1 MMHGLGLAG
10 RVASVFVFAAMAA
23 AAPPAA
29 AQSLVGKPFEDVVRY
44 LASPDPK
51 LRVEAMRTLAQTA
64 HPDAIG
70 PIAQLTAD
78 PDDDIQLEALDTLLR
93 FYLLDVP
100 VGTKRVAVVF
110 ETGRKDPAEAA
121 FAIGPYQILPRPV
134 PDAVRT
140 SLAKAMRDEEA
151 RIRREA
157 TWTLGTIVPPPAGAA
172 AEASLAANLL
182 DPDEDVRIAAARV
195 AGAVRAASLGDA
207 LVAAM
212 NDSKEEVQ
220 LAAMR
225 ALGDIGEKRASQAL
239 RERFIHDQHGQGAEA
254 ALDGL
259 ARLADP
265 ASQPVFFEQVGSK
278 DADLRR
284 AAFEGLARLGD
295 VAAIRAVEARTG
307 GEKDRRAR
315 LARAFAL
322 ARDGGR
328 GLPELIK
335 AIGDDRLA
343 EQVMAY
349 LVELGRIHV
358 TALVPTLTD
367 PDVPTRGR
375 IVQVL
380 GILGGP
386 EALQALEPSTRD
398 PDPAVARAAEHAIAR
413 IHLTTR

>member
-1 MMHGLGLAG
+1 MHGI
-10 RVASVFVFAAMAA
+10 RVAVAVALLAVAS

-29 AQSLVGKPFEDVVRY
+29 AQSLVGRPFEDVVRY

-51 LRVEAMRTLAQTA
+51 LRLEAMRTLAQTA

-70 PIAQLTAD
+70 PIARLASD
-78 PDDDIQLEALDTLLR
+78 PIEAIQLEALETLLR
-93 FYLLDVP
+93 FYLTDVP
-100 VGTKRVAVVF
+100 TGTKRIGVVL
-110 ETGRKDPAEAA
+110 ETGRKDPGEAA
-121 FAIGPYQILPRPV
+121 FAIGPYQLLPRAV
-134 PDAVRT
+134 PEGLKT
-140 SLAKAMRDEEA
+140 GL
-151 RIRREA
+151 
-157 TWTLGTIVPPPAGAA
+157 
-172 AEASLAANLL
+172 ANLR
-182 DPDEDVRIAAARV
+182 DPDDGVRVAAARV

-212 NDSKEEVQ
+212 NDPRDDVQ

-225 ALGDIGEKRASQAL
+225 ALGDIGEKRASRAL
-239 RERFIHDQHGQGAEA
+239 RERFVHDQRGPAAEA

-307 GEKDRRAR
+307 AEKDRTVR

-328 GLPELIK
+328 GLPELT
-335 AIGDDRLA
+335 AALADDRRA

-349 LVELGRIHV
+349 LVELGRGHV
-358 TALVPTLTD
+358 KALTPRLAE
-367 PDVPTRGR
+367 PDVRTRGR
-375 IVQVL
+375 LVQVL
-380 GILGGP
+380 GLVGGP
-386 EALQALEPSTRD
+386 DALQALEPSTRD
-398 PDPAVARAAEHAIAR
+398 PDPAVARAAEHAITR
-413 IHLTTR
+413 IRLTSR

>member
-1 MMHGLGLAG
+1 MRCPRLAG
-10 RVASVFVFAAMAA
+10 RVASALLFAALGAA
-23 AAPPAA
+23 AAPAA

-70 PIAQLTAD
+70 PIAQLAAD
-78 PDDDIQLEALDTLLR
+78 PIDDIQLEALDTLLH
-93 FYLLDVP
+93 FYLTDFS

-110 ETGRKDPAEAA
+110 ETGKKDPGETA
-121 FAIGPYQILPRPV
+121 FLIGPYQILPRPV
-134 PDAVRT
+134 PDAVKT
-140 SLAKAMRDEEA
+140 SLAKAMRDDQV
-151 RIRREA
+151 RVRREA

-172 AEASLAANLL
+172 AEASLAANLR
-182 DPDEDVRIAAARV
+182 DPDDSVRVAAARV

-212 NDSKEEVQ
+212 NDPKQDVQ

-225 ALGDIGEKRASQAL
+225 ALGDIGEKRASRAL
-239 RERFIHDQHGQGAEA
+239 RERFVHDQHGQGAEA

-265 ASQPVFFEQVGSK
+265 ASQPVFFEQATSN

-284 AAFEGLARLGD
+284 SAFEGLARLGD
-295 VAAIRAVEARTG
+295 VAAIRAVEARTA

-315 LARAFAL
+315 LARAFAI

-328 GLPELIK
+328 GLPELTK
-335 AIGDDRLA
+335 AVGDDRRA

-349 LVELGRIHV
+349 LVELGRAHV
-358 TALVPTLTD
+358 KDLVPTLAD

-380 GILGGP
+380 GIVGGP

-413 IHLTTR
+413 IRLTTR

>member
-1 MMHGLGLAG
+1 
-10 RVASVFVFAAMAA
+10 
-23 AAPPAA
+23 
-29 AQSLVGKPFEDVVRY
+29 
-44 LASPDPK
+44 
-51 LRVEAMRTLAQTA
+51 
-64 HPDAIG
+64 
-70 PIAQLTAD
+70 
-78 PDDDIQLEALDTLLR
+78 
-93 FYLLDVP
+93 
-100 VGTKRVAVVF
+100 
-110 ETGRKDPAEAA
+110 
-121 FAIGPYQILPRPV
+121 
-134 PDAVRT
+134 
-140 SLAKAMRDEEA
+140 
-151 RIRREA
+151 
-157 TWTLGTIVPPPAGAA
+157 
-172 AEASLAANLL
+172 
-182 DPDEDVRIAAARV
+182 
-195 AGAVRAASLGDA
+195 
-207 LVAAM
+207 
-212 NDSKEEVQ
+212 
-220 LAAMR
+220 MR

-239 RERFIHDQHGQGAEA
+239 RERFVHDQHGQGAEA

-265 ASQPVFFEQVGSK
+265 ASQPVFFEQVASK

-307 GEKDRRAR
+307 GEQDRRAR

-335 AIGDDRLA
+335 SIGDDRLA

-358 TALVPTLTD
+358 TALVPTLAD

-413 IHLTTR
+413 IQPHDAVSTRPRRRRALSRDFFARPTLDVARDLIGTRLVHEVDGVRAAGIIVETEAYIGEDDPACHAAAGLTRRTAPLYGPPGLAYVYLNYGMHFLLNAVTEAEGHPAAVLIRALAPEDGLEVMRQRRGLAASPRADQGLCRGPGNLTRALGVALRENGADLCGASSLWIEAGPGAPGPLVWGPRIGIRVGVDTPWRCAVADHPAVSGRRAPARRG

>member
-1 MMHGLGLAG
+1 MPRPRLARGAGAALVVAALG
-10 RVASVFVFAAMAA
+10 AAAA
-23 AAPPAA
+23 AAPP
-29 AQSLVGKPFEDVVRY
+29 QSLVGRPFEDVVRY

-70 PIAQLTAD
+70 PIAQLVAD
-78 PDDDIQLEALDTLLR
+78 PDDDVQLEALDTLLH
-93 FYLLDVP
+93 FYLTDVP

-110 ETGRKDPAEAA
+110 ETGRKDPGEAA

-140 SLAKAMRDEEA
+140 SLAKAMRDDQA

-172 AEASLAANLL
+172 AEASLAANLR
-182 DPDEDVRIAAARV
+182 DPDDDVRVAAARV

-212 NDSKEEVQ
+212 NDAKQDVQ

-225 ALGDIGEKRASQAL
+225 ALGDIGEKRASRAL
-239 RERFIHDQHGQGAEA
+239 RERFLHDQHGQGAEA

-265 ASQPVFFEQVGSK
+265 ASQPVFFEQVTSR

-307 GEKDRRAR
+307 GEHDRRAR

-328 GLPELIK
+328 GVPDLLK
-335 AIGDDRLA
+335 AIGEDHLA

-349 LVELGRIHV
+349 LVELGRGHV
-358 TALVPTLTD
+358 KELLPALAS

-380 GILGGP
+380 GIVGGP
-386 EALQALEPSTRD
+386 EALQALEPSMRD
-398 PDPAVARAAEHAIAR
+398 PDPAVARAAEHAVAR
-413 IHLTTR
+413 IHLQPR

>member
-1 MMHGLGLAG
+1 MRSPRLAG
-10 RVASVFVFAAMAA
+10 RVARALVFATLAA
-23 AAPPAA
+23 VAVPAA

-44 LASPDPK
+44 LANPDPK

-70 PIAQLTAD
+70 PIAQLAAD
-78 PDDDIQLEALDTLLR
+78 PVDDIQLEALDTLLR
-93 FYLLDVP
+93 FYLMDVP

-110 ETGRKDPAEAA
+110 ETGRKDPGEAA
-121 FAIGPYQILPRPV
+121 FAIGPYQLLPRPV

-140 SLAKAMRDEEA
+140 SLAKAMRDDQA

-172 AEASLAANLL
+172 AEASLAANLR
-182 DPDEDVRIAAARV
+182 DPDDDVRAAAARV
-195 AGAVRAASLGDA
+195 AGAVRAASLGDV

-212 NDSKEEVQ
+212 NDSKEDVQ

-225 ALGDIGEKRASQAL
+225 ALGDIGEKRASRAL
-239 RERFIHDQHGQGAEA
+239 RERFANDPHGQAAEA

-265 ASQPVFFEQVGSK
+265 ASQPVFFEQVTSR

-284 AAFEGLARLGD
+284 SAFEGLARLGD

-335 AIGDDRLA
+335 SIGEDRLA

-358 TALVPTLTD
+358 TALVPTLAD

-413 IHLTTR
+413 IRLTTQ

>member
-1 MMHGLGLAG
+1 
-10 RVASVFVFAAMAA
+10 
-23 AAPPAA
+23 
-29 AQSLVGKPFEDVVRY
+29 
-44 LASPDPK
+44 
-51 LRVEAMRTLAQTA
+51 
-64 HPDAIG
+64 
-70 PIAQLTAD
+70 
-78 PDDDIQLEALDTLLR
+78 
-93 FYLLDVP
+93 
-100 VGTKRVAVVF
+100 
-110 ETGRKDPAEAA
+110 
-121 FAIGPYQILPRPV
+121 V

-140 SLAKAMRDEEA
+140 SLAKAMRDDQA

-172 AEASLAANLL
+172 AEASLAANLR
-182 DPDEDVRIAAARV
+182 DPDDDVRVAAARV

-212 NDSKEEVQ
+212 NDAKQDVQ

-225 ALGDIGEKRASQAL
+225 ALGDIGEKRASRAL
-239 RERFIHDQHGQGAEA
+239 RERFLHDQHGQGAEA

-265 ASQPVFFEQVGSK
+265 ASQPVFFEQVTSR

-307 GEKDRRAR
+307 GEHDRRAR

-328 GLPELIK
+328 GVPDLLK
-335 AIGDDRLA
+335 AIGEDHLA

-349 LVELGRIHV
+349 LVELGRGHV
-358 TALVPTLTD
+358 KELLPALAS
-367 PDVPTRGR
+367 PDVATRGR

-380 GILGGP
+380 GIVGGP
-386 EALQALEPSTRD
+386 EALQALEPSMRD

-413 IHLTTR
+413 VHLQPR

>member
-1 MMHGLGLAG
+1 MPRPRLARGAAAALVVAALG
-10 RVASVFVFAAMAA
+10 AAAA
-23 AAPPAA
+23 AAPP
-29 AQSLVGKPFEDVVRY
+29 QSLVGRPFEDVVRY

-64 HPDAIG
+64 HPDAFG
-70 PIAQLTAD
+70 PIAQLVAD
-78 PDDDIQLEALDTLLR
+78 PVDDVQLEALDTLLH
-93 FYLLDVP
+93 FYLTDVP

-110 ETGRKDPAEAA
+110 ETGRKDPGEAA

-140 SLAKAMRDEEA
+140 SLAKAMRDDQA

-172 AEASLAANLL
+172 AEASLAANLR
-182 DPDEDVRIAAARV
+182 DPDDDVRVAAARV

-212 NDSKEEVQ
+212 NDAKQDVQ

-225 ALGDIGEKRASQAL
+225 ALGDIGEKRASRAL
-239 RERFIHDQHGQGAEA
+239 RERFLHDQHGQGAEA

-265 ASQPVFFEQVGSK
+265 ASQPVFFEQVTSR

-307 GEKDRRAR
+307 GEHDRRAR

-328 GLPELIK
+328 GVPDLLK
-335 AIGDDRLA
+335 AIGEDHLA

-349 LVELGRIHV
+349 LVELGRGHV
-358 TALVPTLTD
+358 KELLPALAS

-380 GILGGP
+380 GIVGGP
-386 EALQALEPSTRD
+386 EALQALEPSMRD
-398 PDPAVARAAEHAIAR
+398 PDPAVARAAEHAVAR
-413 IHLTTR
+413 IHLQPR

>member
-1 MMHGLGLAG
+1 MPRPRLARGAAAALVVAALG
-10 RVASVFVFAAMAA
+10 AAAA
-23 AAPPAA
+23 AAPP
-29 AQSLVGKPFEDVVRY
+29 QSLVGRPFEDVVRY

-70 PIAQLTAD
+70 PIAQLVAD
-78 PDDDIQLEALDTLLR
+78 PDDDVQLEALDTLLH
-93 FYLLDVP
+93 FYLTDVP

-110 ETGRKDPAEAA
+110 ETGRKDPGEAA

-140 SLAKAMRDEEA
+140 SLAKAMRDDQA

-172 AEASLAANLL
+172 AEASLAANLR
-182 DPDEDVRIAAARV
+182 DPDDDVRVAAARV

-212 NDSKEEVQ
+212 NDAKQDVQ

-225 ALGDIGEKRASQAL
+225 ALGDIGEKRASRAL
-239 RERFIHDQHGQGAEA
+239 RERFLHDQHGQGAEA

-265 ASQPVFFEQVGSK
+265 ASQPVFFEQVTSR

-307 GEKDRRAR
+307 GEHDRRAR

-328 GLPELIK
+328 GVPDLLK
-335 AIGDDRLA
+335 AIGEDHLA

-349 LVELGRIHV
+349 LVELGRGHV
-358 TALVPTLTD
+358 KELLPALAS

-380 GILGGP
+380 GIVGGP
-386 EALQALEPSTRD
+386 EALQALEPSMRD

-413 IHLTTR
+413 VHLQPR

>member
-1 MMHGLGLAG
+1 MRRPRLAG
-10 RVASVFVFAAMAA
+10 RVAGTLVFAALAA
-23 AAPPAA
+23 AAAAAA
-29 AQSLVGKPFEDVVRY
+29 AQSLVGRPFEDVVRY

-70 PIAQLTAD
+70 PIAQLAAD

-93 FYLLDVP
+93 FYLMDVP

-134 PDAVRT
+134 PDALRT
-140 SLAKAMRDEEA
+140 GLAKAMRDEEA

-157 TWTLGTIVPPPAGAA
+157 TWTLGTIVPPPAGAD
-172 AEASLAANLL
+172 AEASLAANLR
-182 DPDEDVRIAAARV
+182 DPDDDVRAAAARV

-225 ALGDIGEKRASQAL
+225 ALGDIGEKRASRAL
-239 RERFIHDQHGQGAEA
+239 RERFVHDQHGQAAEA

-265 ASQPVFFEQVGSK
+265 ASQPVFFEQVTSR

-295 VAAIRAVEARTG
+295 VAAIRAVEGRTS

-322 ARDGGR
+322 SRDGGR
-328 GLPELIK
+328 GLPDLIK
-335 AIGDDRLA
+335 SIGDDRLA

-349 LVELGRIHV
+349 LVELGRPHV
-358 TALVPTLTD
+358 KALVPTLAD

-375 IVQVL
+375 VVQVL
-380 GILGGP
+380 GIVGGP

-398 PDPAVARAAEHAIAR
+398 PDPAVARAADHAIAR
-413 IHLTTR
+413 IRLQTR

>member
-1 MMHGLGLAG
+1 MPRPRLARGAGAALVVAALG
-10 RVASVFVFAAMAA
+10 AAAA
-23 AAPPAA
+23 AAPP
-29 AQSLVGKPFEDVVRY
+29 QSLVGRPFEDVVRY

-70 PIAQLTAD
+70 PIAQLVAD
-78 PDDDIQLEALDTLLR
+78 PDDDVQLEALDTLLH
-93 FYLLDVP
+93 FYLTDVP

-110 ETGRKDPAEAA
+110 ETGRKDPGEAA

-140 SLAKAMRDEEA
+140 SLAKAMRDDQA

-172 AEASLAANLL
+172 AEASLAANLR
-182 DPDEDVRIAAARV
+182 DPDDDVRVAAARV

-212 NDSKEEVQ
+212 NDAKQDVQ

-225 ALGDIGEKRASQAL
+225 ALGDIGEKRASRAL
-239 RERFIHDQHGQGAEA
+239 RERFLHDQHGQGAEA

-265 ASQPVFFEQVGSK
+265 ASQPVFFEQVTSR

-307 GEKDRRAR
+307 GEHDRRAR

-328 GLPELIK
+328 GVPDLLK
-335 AIGDDRLA
+335 AIGEDHLA

-349 LVELGRIHV
+349 LVELGRGHV
-358 TALVPTLTD
+358 KELLPALAS

-380 GILGGP
+380 GIVGGP
-386 EALQALEPSTRD
+386 EALQALEPSMRD

-413 IHLTTR
+413 VHLQPR

>member
-1 MMHGLGLAG
+1 MPRPRLARGAAAALVVAALG
-10 RVASVFVFAAMAA
+10 AAAA
-23 AAPPAA
+23 AAPP
-29 AQSLVGKPFEDVVRY
+29 QSLVGRPFEDVVRY

-70 PIAQLTAD
+70 PIAQLVAD
-78 PDDDIQLEALDTLLR
+78 PVDDVQLEALDTLLH
-93 FYLLDVP
+93 FYLTEVP

-110 ETGRKDPAEAA
+110 ETGRKDPGEAA

-140 SLAKAMRDEEA
+140 SLAKAMRDDQA

-172 AEASLAANLL
+172 AEASLAANLR
-182 DPDEDVRIAAARV
+182 DPDDDVRVAAARV

-212 NDSKEEVQ
+212 NDAKQDVQ

-225 ALGDIGEKRASQAL
+225 ALGDIGEKRASRAL
-239 RERFIHDQHGQGAEA
+239 RERFLHDQHGQGAEA

-265 ASQPVFFEQVGSK
+265 ASQPVFFEQVTSR

-307 GEKDRRAR
+307 GEHDRRAR

-328 GLPELIK
+328 GVPDLLK
-335 AIGDDRLA
+335 AIGEDHLA

-349 LVELGRIHV
+349 LVELGRGHV
-358 TALVPTLTD
+358 KELLPALAS

-380 GILGGP
+380 GIVGGP
-386 EALQALEPSTRD
+386 EALQALEPSMRD
-398 PDPAVARAAEHAIAR
+398 PDPAVARAAEHAVAR
-413 IHLTTR
+413 IHLQPR

>member
-1 MMHGLGLAG
+1 MRRTAVALVVTLAGLAG
-10 RVASVFVFAAMAA
+10 L
-23 AAPPAA
+23 AAPVA
-29 AQSLVGKPFEDVVRY
+29 AQSLVGRPFEDVVRY

-51 LRVEAMRTLAQTA
+51 LRVEAMRTLAQTGHA
-64 HPDAIG
+64 DAIG
-70 PIAQLTAD
+70 PIARLAAD
-78 PDDDIQLEALDTLLR
+78 PVEAIQLEALETLLR
-93 FYLLDVP
+93 FYLSDVP
-100 VGTKRVAVVF
+100 TGTKRVAGVF

-121 FAIGPYQILPRPV
+121 FAIGPYQLLPRAV
-134 PDAVRT
+134 P
-140 SLAKAMRDEEA
+140 EG
-151 RIRREA
+151 EA
-157 TWTLGTIVPPPAGAA
+157 TWTLGALVPPPVGAA
-172 AEASLAANLL
+172 AEASLAANLR
-182 DPDEDVRIAAARV
+182 DPDDGVRVAAARV

-212 NDSKEEVQ
+212 NDSRQEVQ

-225 ALGDIGEKRASQAL
+225 ALGDIGEKRASRAL
-239 RERFIHDQHGQGAEA
+239 RERFVHDQRGPAAEA

-265 ASQPVFFEQVGSK
+265 ASQPVFFEQVASK

-295 VAAIRAVEARTG
+295 AAAIRAVEGRTG
-307 GEKDRRAR
+307 GERDRTVR

-328 GLPELIK
+328 GLPELT
-335 AIGDDRLA
+335 AALGDDRRA

-349 LVELGRIHV
+349 LVELGRPHV
-358 TALVPTLTD
+358 KAMLPKLAD

-375 IVQVL
+375 IVQVFGL
-380 GILGGP
+380 VGGP
-386 EALQALEPSTRD
+386 DALQALEPTTRD

-413 IHLTTR
+413 IRLLGR

>member
-1 MMHGLGLAG
+1 MPRPRLARG
-10 RVASVFVFAAMAA
+10 AAAALVVAAVAAAA
-23 AAPPAA
+23 AAPP
-29 AQSLVGKPFEDVVRY
+29 QSLVGRPFEDVVRY

-70 PIAQLTAD
+70 PIAQLVAD
-78 PDDDIQLEALDTLLR
+78 PDDDVQLEALDTLLH
-93 FYLLDVP
+93 FYLTDVP

-110 ETGRKDPAEAA
+110 ETGRKDPGEAA

-140 SLAKAMRDEEA
+140 SLAKAMRDDQA

-172 AEASLAANLL
+172 AEASLAANLR
-182 DPDEDVRIAAARV
+182 DPDDDVRVAAARV

-212 NDSKEEVQ
+212 NDAKQDVQ

-225 ALGDIGEKRASQAL
+225 ALGDIGEKRASRAL
-239 RERFIHDQHGQGAEA
+239 RERFLHDQHGQGAEA

-265 ASQPVFFEQVGSK
+265 ASQPVFFEQVTSR

-307 GEKDRRAR
+307 GEHDRRAR

-328 GLPELIK
+328 GVPDLLK
-335 AIGDDRLA
+335 AIGEDHLA

-349 LVELGRIHV
+349 LVELGRGHV
-358 TALVPTLTD
+358 KELLPALAS

-380 GILGGP
+380 GIVGGP
-386 EALQALEPSTRD
+386 EALQALEPSMRD

-413 IHLTTR
+413 VHLQPR

>member
-1 MMHGLGLAG
+1 MPRPRLARGAAAALVVAALG
-10 RVASVFVFAAMAA
+10 AAAA
-23 AAPPAA
+23 AAPP
-29 AQSLVGKPFEDVVRY
+29 QSLVGRPFEDVVRY

-70 PIAQLTAD
+70 PIAQLVAD
-78 PDDDIQLEALDTLLR
+78 PVDDVQLEALDTLLH
-93 FYLLDVP
+93 FYLTEVP

-110 ETGRKDPAEAA
+110 ETGRKDPGEAA

-140 SLAKAMRDEEA
+140 SLAKAMRDDQA

-172 AEASLAANLL
+172 AEASLAANLR
-182 DPDEDVRIAAARV
+182 DPDDDVRVAAARV

-212 NDSKEEVQ
+212 NDAKQDVQ

-225 ALGDIGEKRASQAL
+225 ALGDIGEKRASRAL
-239 RERFIHDQHGQGAEA
+239 RERFLHDQHGQGAEA

-265 ASQPVFFEQVGSK
+265 ASQPVFFEQVTSR

-307 GEKDRRAR
+307 GEHDRRAR

-328 GLPELIK
+328 GVPDLLK
-335 AIGDDRLA
+335 AIGEDHLA

-349 LVELGRIHV
+349 LVELGRGHV
-358 TALVPTLTD
+358 KELLPALAS
-367 PDVPTRGR
+367 PDVATRGR

-380 GILGGP
+380 GIVGGP
-386 EALQALEPSTRD
+386 EALQALEPSMRD

-413 IHLTTR
+413 VHLQPR

>member
-1 MMHGLGLAG
+1 MPRPRLARGAAAALVVAALG
-10 RVASVFVFAAMAA
+10 AAAA
-23 AAPPAA
+23 AAPP
-29 AQSLVGKPFEDVVRY
+29 QSLVGRPFEDVVRY

-70 PIAQLTAD
+70 PIAQLVAD
-78 PDDDIQLEALDTLLR
+78 PDDDVQLEALDTLLH
-93 FYLLDVP
+93 FYLTDVP

-110 ETGRKDPAEAA
+110 ETGRKDPGEAA

-140 SLAKAMRDEEA
+140 SLAKAMRDDQA

-172 AEASLAANLL
+172 AEASLAANLR
-182 DPDEDVRIAAARV
+182 DPDDDVRVAAARV

-212 NDSKEEVQ
+212 NDAKQDVQ

-225 ALGDIGEKRASQAL
+225 ALGDIGEKRASRAL
-239 RERFIHDQHGQGAEA
+239 RERFLHDQHGQGAEA

-265 ASQPVFFEQVGSK
+265 ASQPVFFEQVTSR

-307 GEKDRRAR
+307 GEHDRRAR

-328 GLPELIK
+328 GVPDLLK
-335 AIGDDRLA
+335 AIGEDHLA

-349 LVELGRIHV
+349 LVELGRGHV
-358 TALVPTLTD
+358 KELLPALAS

-380 GILGGP
+380 GIVGGP
-386 EALQALEPSTRD
+386 EALQALEPSMRD
-398 PDPAVARAAEHAIAR
+398 PDPAVARAAEHAVAR
-413 IHLTTR
+413 IHLQPR

>member
-1 MMHGLGLAG
+1 MRRTLVAG
-10 RVASVFVFAAMAA
+10 AA
-23 AAPPAA
+23 AAGLMLAVLAVAA
-29 AQSLVGKPFEDVVRY
+29 APVGQSLVGKPFEDVVRY

-70 PIAQLTAD
+70 PIAQLVAD
-78 PDDDIQLEALDTLLR
+78 PDEDIQLEALGTLLH
-93 FYLLDVP
+93 FYLTDVP
-100 VGTKRVAVVF
+100 VGTKRVAVVV
-110 ETGRKDPAEAA
+110 ETGRKDPGEAA

-134 PDAVRT
+134 PDSVRT
-140 SLAKAMRDEEA
+140 SLAKAMRDDQV

-157 TWTLGTIVPPPAGAA
+157 TWTLGTIVQPPAGAA
-172 AEASLAANLL
+172 AEASLAANLR
-182 DPDEDVRIAAARV
+182 DPDEGVRVAAARV

-212 NDSKEEVQ
+212 NDSKEDVQ

-225 ALGDIGEKRASQAL
+225 ALGDIGEKRASRAL
-239 RERFIHDQHGQGAEA
+239 RERFAHDQHGQAAEA

-265 ASQPVFFEQVGSK
+265 ASQPVFFEQVTSR

-328 GLPELIK
+328 GLPDLLK

-349 LVELGRIHV
+349 LVELGRGHV
-358 TALVPTLTD
+358 KDLLPTLAD

-386 EALQALEPSTRD
+386 DALQALEPSMQD

>member
-1 MMHGLGLAG
+1 MRHRLLALA
-10 RVASVFVFAAMAA
+10 VLLASAVT
-23 AAPPAA
+23 AAP
-29 AQSLVGKPFEDVVRY
+29 AQAQPPSLVGRPFEDVVRY

-51 LRVEAMRTLAQTA
+51 LRVEAMRTLALTG

-70 PIAQLTAD
+70 PIARLAAD
-78 PDDDIQLEALDTLLR
+78 PVDAIQLEALETLLR
-93 FYLLDVP
+93 FYLTDVP
-100 VGTKRVAVVF
+100 SGTKRVAGVF

-121 FAIGPYQILPRPV
+121 FAIGPYQLLPRAV
-134 PDAVRT
+134 PNALKDG
-140 SLAKAMRDEEA
+140 LAIAMRDDQA
-151 RIRREA
+151 RVRREA
-157 TWTLGTIVPPPAGAA
+157 TWTFGAIVPPPAGAA
-172 AEASLAANLL
+172 AEASLAANLR
-182 DPDEDVRIAAARV
+182 DPDDGVRVAAARV

-212 NDSKEEVQ
+212 NDARQDVQ

-225 ALGDIGEKRASQAL
+225 ALGDIGEKRASRAL
-239 RERFIHDQHGQGAEA
+239 RERFVHDQRGPAAEA

-307 GEKDRRAR
+307 GEKDRTVR

-322 ARDGGR
+322 ARDAGR
-328 GLPELIK
+328 GLPELT
-335 AIGDDRLA
+335 AALGDDRRA

-349 LVELGRIHV
+349 LVELGRGHV
-358 TALVPTLTD
+358 KALTPRLAD
-367 PDVPTRGR
+367 PDAPTRGR
-375 IVQVL
+375 LVQVL
-380 GILGGP
+380 GLVGGP
-386 EALQALEPSTRD
+386 DALQALEPSTRD
-398 PDPAVARAAEHAIAR
+398 PDPVVARAAEHAITR
-413 IHLTTR
+413 IRLISR

>member
-1 MMHGLGLAG
+1 MPRPRLARGAGAALVVAALG
-10 RVASVFVFAAMAA
+10 AAAA
-23 AAPPAA
+23 AAPP
-29 AQSLVGKPFEDVVRY
+29 QSLVGRPFEDVVRY

-70 PIAQLTAD
+70 PIAQLVAD
-78 PDDDIQLEALDTLLR
+78 PVDDVQLEALDTLLH
-93 FYLLDVP
+93 FYLTEVP

-110 ETGRKDPAEAA
+110 ETGRKDPGEAA

-140 SLAKAMRDEEA
+140 SLAKAMRDDQA

-172 AEASLAANLL
+172 AEASLAANLR
-182 DPDEDVRIAAARV
+182 DPDDDVRVAAARV

-212 NDSKEEVQ
+212 NDAKQDVQ

-225 ALGDIGEKRASQAL
+225 ALGDIGEKRASRAL
-239 RERFIHDQHGQGAEA
+239 RERFLHDQHGQGAEA

-265 ASQPVFFEQVGSK
+265 ASQPVFFEQVTSR

-307 GEKDRRAR
+307 GEHDRRAR

-328 GLPELIK
+328 GVPDLLK
-335 AIGDDRLA
+335 AIGEDHLA

-349 LVELGRIHV
+349 LVELGRGHV
-358 TALVPTLTD
+358 KELLPALAS

-380 GILGGP
+380 GIVGGP
-386 EALQALEPSTRD
+386 EALQALEPSMRD

-413 IHLTTR
+413 VHLQPR

>member
-1 MMHGLGLAG
+1 MPRPRLARGAGAALVVAALG
-10 RVASVFVFAAMAA
+10 AAAA
-23 AAPPAA
+23 AAPP
-29 AQSLVGKPFEDVVRY
+29 QSLVGRPFEDVVRY

-70 PIAQLTAD
+70 PIAQLVAD
-78 PDDDIQLEALDTLLR
+78 PDDDVQLEALDTLLH
-93 FYLLDVP
+93 FYLTEVP

-110 ETGRKDPAEAA
+110 ETGRKDPGEAA

-140 SLAKAMRDEEA
+140 SLAKAMRDDQA

-172 AEASLAANLL
+172 AEASLAANLR
-182 DPDEDVRIAAARV
+182 DPDDDVRVAAARV

-212 NDSKEEVQ
+212 NDAKQDVQ

-225 ALGDIGEKRASQAL
+225 ALGDIGEKRASRAL
-239 RERFIHDQHGQGAEA
+239 RERFLHDQHGQGAEA

-265 ASQPVFFEQVGSK
+265 ASQPVFFEQVTSR

-307 GEKDRRAR
+307 GEHDRRAR

-328 GLPELIK
+328 GVPDLLK
-335 AIGDDRLA
+335 AIGEDHLA

-349 LVELGRIHV
+349 LVELGRGHV
-358 TALVPTLTD
+358 KELLPALAS

-380 GILGGP
+380 GIVGGP
-386 EALQALEPSTRD
+386 EALQALEPSMRD

-413 IHLTTR
+413 VHLQPR

>member
-1 MMHGLGLAG
+1 MRCRPVSG
-10 RVASVFVFAAMAA
+10 RVAVTFACALLVAA
-23 AAPPAA
+23 AATTAA

-70 PIAQLTAD
+70 PIAQLAAD
-78 PDDDIQLEALDTLLR
+78 PDDEIQLEALDTLLR
-93 FYLLDVP
+93 FYLMDVP

-134 PDAVRT
+134 PDTVKT
-140 SLAKAMRDEEA
+140 SLAVAMRDEEA

-172 AEASLAANLL
+172 VEASLAANLR
-182 DPDEDVRIAAARV
+182 DPDDDVRVAAARV

-212 NDSKEEVQ
+212 NDPKEDVQ

-225 ALGDIGEKRASQAL
+225 ALGDIGARRASRAL
-239 RERFIHDQHGQGAEA
+239 RERFVHDQHGEAAEA

-265 ASQPVFFEQVGSK
+265 ASQPVFFEQVTSR

-328 GLPELIK
+328 GLPELLK
-335 AIGDDRLA
+335 MIGDDRLA

-349 LVELGRIHV
+349 LVELGRPHV
-358 TALVPTLTD
+358 NALVPTLAD

-380 GILGGP
+380 GIVGGP

-398 PDPAVARAAEHAIAR
+398 PDPAVARAADHAIAR
-413 IHLTTR
+413 IRLQTR

>member
-1 MMHGLGLAG
+1 MRSQRLAG
-10 RVASVFVFAAMAA
+10 RVACALVFAALAA
-23 AAPPAA
+23 AAVPAA

-44 LASPDPK
+44 LANPDPK

-70 PIAQLTAD
+70 PIAELAAD
-78 PDDDIQLEALDTLLR
+78 PVDDIQLEALDTLLR
-93 FYLLDVP
+93 FYLMDVP

-110 ETGRKDPAEAA
+110 ETGRKDPGEAA
-121 FAIGPYQILPRPV
+121 FAIGPYQLLPRPV
-134 PDAVRT
+134 PDTVRT
-140 SLAKAMRDEEA
+140 SLAKAMRDDQA

-172 AEASLAANLL
+172 AEASLAANLR
-182 DPDEDVRIAAARV
+182 DPDDDVRVAAARV

-239 RERFIHDQHGQGAEA
+239 RERFANDQHGQAAEA

-265 ASQPVFFEQVGSK
+265 ASQPVFFEQVTSR

-284 AAFEGLARLGD
+284 SAFEGLARLGD
-295 VAAIRAVEARTG
+295 VAAIRAVEARTA

-315 LARAFAL
+315 LARSFAT

-328 GLPELIK
+328 GLPDLIK

-349 LVELGRIHV
+349 LVELGRVHV
-358 TALVPTLTD
+358 KDLVPTLAD

-380 GILGGP
+380 GILGGL

-413 IHLTTR
+413 IRLTTQ